1 MKLSTTKLF
10 GLAALTIAILIMA
23 IYIGIYLLTI
33 QRSSALSYGPDPT
46 SPTAVLDQLARAVRW
61 EGPWYYRMAKQT
73 HTAKLIPTRVLDTG
87 KLAFEV
93 SLKRWQA
100 AMALSRQGTNAW
112 PVVPALVTTVMH
124 KNISVG
130 IRAAEALA
138 GIHAEECPEWARLRK
153 GLRGQTK
160 AARTFHYLVVG
171 RDSSG
176 ISYDLAHRRF
186 GLLGLAATGPAA
198 GMAYSDIVEVLKHDK
213 EPELRAC
220 AAMALGGMEAQRPA
234 AVALLKGV
242 LQDKEEWPFVSASAA
257 QGLATA
263 APAEAETRDLLRQAL
278 QDQRSLVR
286 LGAARALWRLKA
298 PAEEVLPVLTALLNH
313 KLASTRAGA
322 LNGLSEMGS
331 AARSS
336 ASEVQRLTSDE
347 NEVVRRAAAEALKS
361 ITGRA
366 QAGQDS
372 ANKITAHYAGERS
385 LRGDQRAG
393 GVPPT
398 LEMSLLS
405 EPAVVWSSQG

>member
-1 MKLSTTKLF
+1 MFAMSVVSSKVAVGLGLLLILS
-10 GLAALTIAILIMA
+10 LAAWSVYNLNSK
-23 IYIGIYLLTI
+23 
-33 QRSSALSYGPDPT
+33 SSP
-46 SPTAVLDQLARAVRW
+46 AVLDKLVWTLRW

-73 HTAKLIPTRVLDTG
+73 HTAKLIPTRVLDTH
-87 KLAFEV
+87 KLEFQLF
-93 SLKRWQA
+93 LKRWQA

-112 PVVPALVTTVMH
+112 PVVPTLVTTVMH
-124 KNISVG
+124 KDISVG

-160 AARTFHYLVVG
+160 AARAFHHLVVG
-171 RDSSG
+171 RDISG

-198 GMAYSDIVEVLKHDK
+198 GMAYSDIAEILKHDK

-220 AAMALGGMEAQRPA
+220 AAMVLGGMEAERTV

-257 QGLATA
+257 QALATA

-286 LGAARALWRLKA
+286 LAAARALWRLKS

-322 LNGLSEMGS
+322 LNGISEMGS

-347 NEVVRRAAAEALKS
+347 NEFVRRAAAEALKS
-361 ITGRA
+361 IIRRA

-372 ANKITAHYAGERS
+372 ANIITAHN
-385 LRGDQRAG
+385 AG
-393 GVPPT
+393 GR
-398 LEMSLLS
+398 SQFRF
-405 EPAVVWSSQG
+405 AVLVFWPGVCEFNR